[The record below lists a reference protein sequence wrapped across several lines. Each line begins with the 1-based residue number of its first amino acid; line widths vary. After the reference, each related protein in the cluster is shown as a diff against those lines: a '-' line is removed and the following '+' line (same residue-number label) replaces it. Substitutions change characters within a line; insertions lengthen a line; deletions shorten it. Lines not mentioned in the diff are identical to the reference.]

1 MEKVKMIVRILLGLM
16 ILVFGMNKFL
26 NFMPMPPMPDEAAAF
41 MGALV
46 NSGYLMIVVALVEVV
61 TGVLLL
67 INKYQ
72 ALALIVLFPVLLN
85 AFMFHLFLDPSGIAG
100 AALAL
105 IMNIYLLFANKSK
118 YSELL
123 KP

>member
-1 MEKVKMIVRILLGLM
+1 
-16 ILVFGMNKFL
+16 
-26 NFMPMPPMPDEAAAF
+26 